1 MLVLVC
7 LHASQ
12 PLSVYIIRYFVLKR
26 HVARGEATFEAP
38 SPAERRELASVI
50 RLWES
55 AAKEGSSLA
64 MHNLGCLYEKGR
76 GVPQSDAEAATWH
89 EKAASN
95 GLAAAQFALGFLC
108 EHGRA
113 DRGREGDDAN
123 GTKCSDHGERAAKR
137 AAKWYEEAALQG
149 DAKAQCNLGVLFD
162 QVLVM

>member
-1 MLVLVC
+1 M
-7 LHASQ
+7 
-12 PLSVYIIRYFVLKR
+12 LKR

-38 SPAERRELASVI
+38 SPAERRELATVI

-55 AAKEGSSLA
+55 AAKEGSVLA

-113 DRGREGDDAN
+113 DGGRVGNNAN
-123 GTKCSDHGERAAKR
+123 GSECSDHRERAAKR
-137 AAKWYEEAALQG
+137 AAKWYKEAALQR
-149 DAKAQCNLGVLFD
+149 DAKSQCNLGVLYD
-162 QVLVM
+162 QVLVIGISPDTNNAYRFLGFGN